1 MRMSRVLLAGVA
13 VAAAGVA
20 TSAYTASNTVPDSV
34 AGYSSADVSGAEATN
49 INYVLDGT
57 DKSLIDSIDFDLVGD
72 LDDKTAILTLKDGTG
87 VVGSPITCTVSAF
100 TTVTPVSCPTP
111 DRPLEDFDGIG
122 LTVVQ

>member
-87 VVGSPITCTVSAF
+87 VVGSPVTCTVSAF